1 MWRVNH
7 GPKIDIYQTLKPSNF
22 CVFSLSVISK
32 LRPLS
37 RTQAPY
43 TNGLIRYDPHK
54 PARQVN
60 KQDCMKRIHN
70 KHPNVVRDLTAYGV
84 HHNLDH
90 KVVGRFFGRIEAP
103 VRISECRIFHDF
115 SIGAFTYL
123 SGGFFYHTHIGRY
136 GSFANGLHIGQGN
149 HPIDWLSTH
158 PFQYQPLK
166 YPVGAGYKDRD
177 IYYEDADKADNS
189 IVQKPGRT
197 VIGNDVWVGYGAYIR
212 NGVTIGDGA
221 VIGAC
226 SVVTKDVP
234 PYAVVV
240 GQPAKVVKYRFAD
253 STIER
258 LMAAR
263 WWRFA
268 PWQLRHVKFDDIK
281 QALDQL
287 EAFLA
292 EDPEPYT
299 SNLIDLHR

>member
-1 MWRVNH
+1 M
-7 GPKIDIYQTLKPSNF
+7 K
-22 CVFSLSVISK
+22 
-32 LRPLS
+32 PLS
-37 RTQAPY
+37 RPQAPY
-43 TNGLIRYDPHK
+43 TTGKTRHSPQGS
-54 PARQVN
+54 ARQIY
-60 KQDCMKRIHN
+60 QQGDMKRIQN
-70 KHPNVVRDLTAYGV
+70 KHPNAVKDLTAYGV
-84 HHNLDH
+84 HHNLDE
-90 KVVGRFFGRIEAP
+90 KVVARFYGTIEAP

-115 SIGAFTYL
+115 SIGSFTYL
-123 SGGFFYHTHIGRY
+123 SGGFFYHAHIGRY

-158 PFQYQPLK
+158 PFQYQSLK

-189 IVQKPGRT
+189 IVQKPGKT

-212 NGVTIGDGA
+212 NGVTVGDGA

-240 GQPAKVVKYRFAD
+240 GQPAKVVKYRFDD
-253 STIER
+253 SIIER

-268 PWQLRHVKFDDIK
+268 PWQLRHVKFDDINR
-281 QALDQL
+281 ALEQI
-287 EAFLA
+287 EEFLA
-292 EDPEPYT
+292 QDPEPYT
-299 SNLIDLHR
+299 PNKINLHR